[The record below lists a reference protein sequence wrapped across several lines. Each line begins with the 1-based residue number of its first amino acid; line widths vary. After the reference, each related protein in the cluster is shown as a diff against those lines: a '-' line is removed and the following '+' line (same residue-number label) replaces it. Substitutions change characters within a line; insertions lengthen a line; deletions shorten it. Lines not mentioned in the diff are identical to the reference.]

1 MIFSFT
7 INGRPTN
14 QFNNLNNPHQMEYVK
29 RYGYPRTCID
39 RLKMK
44 EYEKAMRELVIIE
57 DVEIVDPSKEK
68 EIVEE
73 KNIDVS
79 SEKIEEI
86 TTNHISGN
94 QV

>member
-1 MIFSFT
+1 MVFSFT
-7 INGRPTN
+7 INGNPAN
-14 QFNNLNNPHQMEYVK
+14 SFNDFNNPYQMEYVK

-44 EYEKAMRELVIIE
+44 EYEKAMKEIVIIE
-57 DVEIVDPSKEK
+57 DVEIVDPSKDK

-79 SEKIEEI
+79 GEKPEE
-86 TTNHISGN
+86 TTINHISGN
-94 QV
+94 

>member
-1 MIFSFT
+1 MVFSFT
-7 INGRPTN
+7 INGNPSN
-14 QFNNLNNPHQMEYVK
+14 SFNDINNPHQMEYVK

-44 EYEKAMRELVIIE
+44 EYEKAMKEIVIIE

-73 KNIDVS
+73 KNIDIS
-79 SEKIEEI
+79 SEKSEEI
-86 TTNHISGN
+86 TLNHISGN